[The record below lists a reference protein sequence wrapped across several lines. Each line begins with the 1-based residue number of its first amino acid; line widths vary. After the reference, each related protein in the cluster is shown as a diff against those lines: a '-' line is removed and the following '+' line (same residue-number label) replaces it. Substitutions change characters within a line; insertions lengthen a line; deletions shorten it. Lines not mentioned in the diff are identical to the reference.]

1 MPRTY
6 TVHDVSLAILQ
17 EEIDP
22 MVLDHVSPSM
32 KLECDSIGGSMYS
45 GCPSDMLCP

>member
-17 EEIDP
+17 EEIDH

-32 KLECDSIGGSMYS
+32 NHEYDSIEDNMYY
-45 GCPSDMLCP
+45 GCPSTC